1 MVEKLIG
8 VSPYT
13 GGIIF
18 FYSSFFSMINLINLP
33 MCRILSSYKEHTNLP
48 ISTRIFKF
56 DNPNFVFRKLSLC
69 DRFPRSSLYI
79 LLKCNQT
86 CTRNFKFLSL
96 LLVDRGCLCDLRF
109 HELKSMESLN

>member
-56 DNPNFVFRKLSLC
+56 DNPNLFSGNFLYVIDSPAL
-69 DRFPRSSLYI
+69 LYI
-79 LLKCNQT
+79 
-86 CTRNFKFLSL
+86 FS
-96 LLVDRGCLCDLRF
+96 
-109 HELKSMESLN
+109 